1 VSSAQLSFPPAA
13 RLRRTADYRRTY
25 KEGSKFVG
33 PLFAAF
39 YRPNEPGEP
48 ARVGYTTPRSMGK
61 AVVRNRIKRRM
72 REAVRLRLAGLTPGW
87 DVVFNPRRA
96 VLDASFDRLM
106 GEIDRLFHIL
116 RSIA

>member
-1 VSSAQLSFPPAA
+1 MSSAQLSFPPAA

-87 DVVFNPRRA
+87 DVVFNPRRS
-96 VLDASFDRLM
+96 VLDAAFDRLM
-106 GEIDRLFHIL
+106 GEVDRLFHVL
-116 RSIA
+116 RSKA

>member
-1 VSSAQLSFPPAA
+1 MSPAQPCFLPAA

-39 YRPNEPGEP
+39 YRPSELGEP

-72 REAVRLRLAGLTPGW
+72 REAVRLRLAGLPPGW
-87 DVVFNPRRA
+87 DVVLNPRRA
-96 VLDASFDRLM
+96 VLEAGFDRLT
-106 GEIDRLFHIL
+106 GEIDRLFTVL
-116 RSIA
+116 RSKA